1 MNQLYLSYDV
11 NCKRDKK
18 VFKLCH
24 QYLYARNESFF
35 SGKLTERKEKKMIK
49 ELSALIK
56 DEDSV
61 FIISY
66 DGTIKE
72 TILGKGKAIAS
83 VI

>member
-24 QYLYARNESFF
+24 HYLFARNESFF
-35 SGKLTERKEKKMIK
+35 SGRLTDMKEKKMIK

-56 DEDSV
+56 EDDSV
-61 FIISY
+61 FIITY

-72 TILGKGKAIAS
+72 TILGKGKAISS